1 MEVAVERGL
10 SVAVG
15 STGISL
21 VAVPVDGR
29 NPPEVAVGVGVGVPG
44 VITAIS
50 GAPPVSGGL
59 FIPSKSLI
67 MSRPIAG
74 TERKISSTL

>member
-1 MEVAVERGL
+1 MEVAVEGED

-15 STGISL
+15 SSGISL
-21 VAVPVDGR
+21 VAVPMKGI
-29 NPPEVAVGVGVGVPG
+29 NSPKVAVGVGVRVPG

-50 GAPPVSGGL
+50 GTPPVAGGS

-74 TERKISSTL
+74 TERIISSTL